1 MASPNIEQ
9 YEEED
14 GALIVAKGNYARV
27 LLFGEARLAFEDLM
41 TLTDEASVGACHTLK
56 RYFKTYADQGP
67 TYLSDQMFKSEGR
80 QKVSGTKVLVHAFKG
95 KHVRIYGVAD
105 AHKGLLC
112 FCGTSCDP
120 AKKQRKADPAKLKKS
135 CRGMGKDKKWLIKS
149 GSSHR

>member
-112 FCGTSCDP
+112 FCRTSCDP
-120 AKKQRKADPAKLKKS
+120 AKKQRKADPAKLKKAAEEWV
-135 CRGMGKDKKWLIKS
+135 RIKN
-149 GSSHR
+149 G